1 MIRTSTPAV
10 LCLIVL
16 LALTAH
22 AAAQIPPSAAEIAA
36 YRGLHAAAA
45 RGDAGEIEVLVRAGT
60 TIDARDSHGRTPLHV
75 AAFMRK
81 QDAVRT
87 LLRLGA
93 NPNAL
98 ESQQYDRSI
107 SRRCTKSLR
116 NSAHKVEFQFP
127 TQMAVKPVT
136 LFPLLFV
143 GIFAMNRR
151 VGSTT

>member
-45 RGDAGEIEVLVRAGT
+45 RGDAGEIENLVRAGT
-60 TIDARDSHGRTPLHV
+60 TIDARDSHGRTPVHV

-81 QDAVRT
+81 QDAART

-98 ESQQYDRSI
+98 ESQQYDI
-107 SRRCTKSLR
+107 VTI
-116 NSAHKVEFQFP
+116 A
-127 TQMAVKPVT
+127 AVLYHGVAPNLSETPRIRLSFNFRLKWLSNP
-136 LFPLLFV
+136 
-143 GIFAMNRR
+143 
-151 VGSTT
+151 

>member
-1 MIRTSTPAV
+1 MIRTSTPAA

-45 RGDAGEIEVLVRAGT
+45 RGDAGEIENLVRAGT
-60 TIDARDSHGRTPLHV
+60 TIDARDSHGRTPVHV

-81 QDAVRT
+81 QDAART

-98 ESQQYDRSI
+98 ESQQYDIVTIAAVADNVTMLKVSLDGGCRTNNI
-107 SRRCTKSLR
+107 SSP
-116 NSAHKVEFQFP
+116 S
-127 TQMAVKPVT
+127 
-136 LFPLLFV
+136 
-143 GIFAMNRR
+143 
-151 VGSTT
+151 